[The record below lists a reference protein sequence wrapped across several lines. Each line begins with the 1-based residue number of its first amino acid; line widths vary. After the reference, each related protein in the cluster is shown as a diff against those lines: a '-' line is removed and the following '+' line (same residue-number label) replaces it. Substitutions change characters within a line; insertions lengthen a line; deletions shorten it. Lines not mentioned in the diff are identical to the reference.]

1 MNMIRRCSLL
11 VLVWLVSACGYDNRQ
26 SGVDPMSD
34 TTRMSDDLY
43 NFILWIDVVMAI
55 GVTVALCYALWK
67 FRYRGE
73 SDRPKQVHGH
83 LVAEVSWTIAPV
95 FILVA
100 VMVPTVQ
107 TIFAQQS
114 APPADAL
121 HIQVIGKQW
130 WWEYEYKDSGV
141 VVGNELHVPA
151 GQPVFL
157 DMISTDVIHAWW
169 APKLTGKRDVNSWQR
184 TYLQFTADKPGTY
197 WGQCV
202 EYCGDSHSLMRIK
215 VVVDTPEDFKKWLAH
230 QKSDV
235 VVQPTPEVKGALAQC
250 FTCHSM
256 RGVSDVIMRTQRSG
270 PDLTHIA
277 SRTALFSDLRDFSV
291 EHLKDWLRD
300 PRSMKPGVRMP
311 GAAVKYPSIAEDPV
325 RGVPGLQ
332 QLNLTDDILEKVAD
346 YLAAL
351 K

>member
-1 MNMIRRCSLL
+1 
-11 VLVWLVSACGYDNRQ
+11 
-26 SGVDPMSD
+26 
-34 TTRMSDDLY
+34 MSDDLY